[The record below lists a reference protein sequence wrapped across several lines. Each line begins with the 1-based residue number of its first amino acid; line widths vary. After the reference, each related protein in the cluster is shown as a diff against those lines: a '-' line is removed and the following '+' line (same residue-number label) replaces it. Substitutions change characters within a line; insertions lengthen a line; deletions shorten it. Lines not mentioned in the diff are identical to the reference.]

1 MPNHLTWRAPP
12 CPDTH
17 RPRPA
22 TQCTATQ
29 LPGASQNLAFTRLS
43 QSSTTWPGGGAPSS
57 NGQSCGGK
65 RHEDPQ
71 LRESG
76 EVALGLRREQ
86 GALRGR
92 GCQEPATVG
101 AADPEG
107 TQEAYS
113 LAMGTPWWVL

>member
-12 CPDTH
+12 RPDTH

-43 QSSTTWPGGGAPSS
+43 QSSTTLPGGGAPSS
-57 NGQSCGGK
+57 NGQSYGGN
-65 RHEDPQ
+65 RHEDPR
-71 LRESG
+71 LREG
-76 EVALGLRREQ
+76 REAALGLRQ
-86 GALRGR
+86 GKGALRGR
-92 GCQEPATVG
+92 GCQEPTRVG

-107 TQEAYS
+107 TQEGHS
-113 LAMGTPWWVL
+113 LPMGTPW